1 MVRNLDKYT
10 KFQRFLYVFHFAV
23 CSLLFMIS
31 LFFVNDKNA
40 IDTALLF
47 TTLIASIFI
56 VANHRFGIFLR
67 LIYLG
72 LYSYL
77 AFQYKLYTDFTLKI
91 IFFYP
96 FAIVRVKDLYL
107 TKDLTKWR
115 NAVAHEM
122 LINRKRKCCKGM
134 GWFYGWL
141 IIGVIIIAILTH
153 LFEDTLRLD
162 NFMSQPFYATMTVV
176 AYIYLLLDYRRNLN
190 RWPFGFMYNCIVAA
204 MWLQSKE
211 ISVALFLNILFW
223 IYYTA
228 TGTIEAIYLRE
239 IHKSRSVYSLYLRDV
254 KDVSRKCKNDKQQC
268 IKKNRF

>member
-1 MVRNLDKYT
+1 MV
-10 KFQRFLYVFHFAV
+10 
-23 CSLLFMIS
+23 S
-31 LFFVNDKNA
+31 LFFVNDKNV

-72 LYSYL
+72 LYAYL

-96 FAIVRVKDLYL
+96 FAIIRIKDLYL
-107 TKDLTKWR
+107 TRDISKWR
-115 NAVAHEM
+115 KAIAHEM

-141 IIGVIIIAILTH
+141 FVGLILISALTH
-153 LFEDTLRLD
+153 FFEDVLILD
-162 NFMSQPFYATMTVV
+162 DFMSQPFYATMTVV

-190 RWPFGFMYNCIVAA
+190 RWPFGFMYNCIVTS

-211 ISVALFLNILFW
+211 VSVALFLYMLFW

-228 TGTIEAIYLRE
+228 AGTIEAIYLRE
-239 IHKSRSVYSLYLRDV
+239 VHRHRSVYSLYLREV
-254 KDVSRKCKNDKQQC
+254 KDVSKKCKNNKQQC
-268 IKKNRF
+268 IKKNKF